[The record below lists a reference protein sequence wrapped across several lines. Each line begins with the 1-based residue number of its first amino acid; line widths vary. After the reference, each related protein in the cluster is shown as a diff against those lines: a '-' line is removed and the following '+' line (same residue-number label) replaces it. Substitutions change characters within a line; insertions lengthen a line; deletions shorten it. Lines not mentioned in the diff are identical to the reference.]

1 MIIERTQQEYEKEIQ
16 KLYESELKPLLE
28 KGVSL
33 TTALREIGVACQNS
47 KGKLLRKLAL
57 EDGYKLK
64 PTHVKCNMIERTE
77 EEYIKDIIE
86 LYETELKPLLL
97 KGYSLT
103 ASFRTMKISSNHKSR
118 KYRLLRQFAL
128 EDGYKLR
135 TGGRR

>member
-1 MIIERTQQEYEKEIQ
+1 MIIERTQQEYDEEIYNEY
-16 KLYESELKPLLE
+16 LTELKPLLE
-28 KGVSL
+28 KGMSL
-33 TTALREIGVACQNS
+33 TPALRKIGVRCQNS

-64 PTHVKCNMIERTE
+64 PTHVKCDVIERTE
-77 EEYIKDIIE
+77 EEYFADIRE

-103 ASFRTMKISSNHKSR
+103 ASFRTMKIASNHKSR

-128 EDGYKLR
+128 DDGYQLR
-135 TGGRR
+135 KGGRR